1 MTTANVKMTKRE
13 KFALLLNMDEVKS
26 NAMLSE
32 FITHEIELLDKK
44 NSSKKLTPQQT
55 ANTGIKD
62 EILDILKA
70 EPNQVFTV
78 TELLKLLSDGELTN
92 QRVSAIL
99 RQMCAPKDS
108 STPTDPMYSVIRIE
122 EKRKAYFQLNPYFED

>member
-55 ANTGIKD
+55 ANSGIKD

-70 EPNQVFTV
+70 EPEKKFTV
-78 TELLKLLSDGELTN
+78 TELLKLLSDSELTN

-99 RQMCAPKDS
+99 RQMCAPKES
-108 STPTDPMYSVIRIE
+108 SVPTDPMYPVIRIE

>member
-70 EPNQVFTV
+70 EPEKKFTV

-108 STPTDPMYSVIRIE
+108 STLTDPMYSVIRIE

>member
-13 KFALLLNMDEVKS
+13 KFALLLNMEEVKS

-55 ANTGIKD
+55 TNTGIKD

-70 EPNQVFTV
+70 EPEKKFTV
-78 TELLKLLSDGELTN
+78 TELLKLLSDSELTN

>member
-70 EPNQVFTV
+70 EPEKKFTV

-99 RQMCAPKDS
+99 RQMCAPKDGNPEDS
-108 STPTDPMYSVIRIE
+108 AYPVIRIE